1 MCRLAAYIGAPT
13 ALENIVIRPSH
24 SLLAQSTEALE
35 AKLAVNGDGFGL
47 AWYGTHSE
55 PGQYRDTPP
64 AWSDGN
70 LLSLCRH
77 IVSPLF
83 LAHVRASTGGETA
96 RANCHP
102 FVHGRWSFMH
112 NGQIGGFDAIRRIL
126 EASLADCFYAVKRG
140 TTDSELLF
148 LLLLNEG
155 LDRDPPRA
163 FERVLERLYAAYRA
177 RKKSPF
183 LRLTC
188 VFSDG
193 ETLYSFRHA
202 SDGQSPTLYASD
214 SLLAGGTVVASE
226 PLDAD
231 ARQWRRIDPDQV
243 NRHGGAYNTVTH
255 T

>member
-1 MCRLAAYIGAPT
+1 MCRLAAYIGPPT

-47 AWYGTHSE
+47 AWYGAHAE

-102 FVHGRWSFMH
+102 FVLGRWSFMH
-112 NGQIGGFDAIRRIL
+112 NGQIGHFDAIRRDL
-126 EASLADCFYAVKRG
+126 ESSLADCFYAARRG

-148 LLLLNEG
+148 LMVLNEG
-155 LDRDPPRA
+155 LDDDPSRA
-163 FERVLERLYAAYRA
+163 FERVLAKLYAAYQQRGL
-177 RKKSPF
+177 RPF
-183 LRLTC
+183 VRLTC

-193 ETLYSFRHA
+193 DALYSFRHA
-202 SDGQSPTLYASD
+202 SDGHSPTLYVSD
-214 SLLAGGTVVASE
+214 SLLDGGMVVASE
-226 PLDAD
+226 PLDAN
-231 ARQWRRIDPDQV
+231 AGRWRRIDPDQV
-243 NRHGGAYNTVTH
+243 TQHDLCYTRATH
-255 T
+255 A